1 MLFINV
7 YNCRDMVNIYKQNEV
22 MWQKLAK
29 IQLKGFIYNFKSEYV
44 YHCKDDL
51 NCIRLNILKIAQYL
65 VLIFIYFLVIVLI
78 LMRKD

>member
-1 MLFINV
+1 
-7 YNCRDMVNIYKQNEV
+7 MVNIYKQNEI

-51 NCIRLNILKIAQYL
+51 NCIRLKI
-65 VLIFIYFLVIVLI
+65 
-78 LMRKD
+78 K

>member
-1 MLFINV
+1 
-7 YNCRDMVNIYKQNEV
+7 MVNIYKQNEF
-22 MWQKLAK
+22 MWQKLAQ
-29 IQLKGFIYNFKSEYV
+29 IQLSGFIYNFKSEHV

-65 VLIFIYFLVIVLI
+65 VLILINFLVTVLI